1 MSIFLQENY
10 KSLSS
15 KGLHKSID
23 IKLEEK
29 YISPMKMKL
38 SQIFIILLIATAVFA
53 GTFLEYF
60 HGRSEGDD
68 IRLEWKTREE
78 VNLQNFKIERKTPQS
93 TFAEITTVQPKGS
106 NSYYSY
112 LDQTT
117 YKITDMVF
125 IYRLKIVDTNGQASY
140 SNEVTV
146 SHNVSGVKRTWGSI
160 KAMFR

>member
-1 MSIFLQENY
+1 
-10 KSLSS
+10 
-15 KGLHKSID
+15 
-23 IKLEEK
+23 
-29 YISPMKMKL
+29 MKMKL
-38 SQIFIILLIATAVFA
+38 SHILIILLLTTAVFA

-93 TFAEITTVQPKGS
+93 AFAEIATIQPKGS

-117 YKITDMVF
+117 YKITDMIF

-146 SHNVSGVKRTWGSI
+146 SHSVSGVKRTWGSI

>member
-1 MSIFLQENY
+1 
-10 KSLSS
+10 
-15 KGLHKSID
+15 
-23 IKLEEK
+23 
-29 YISPMKMKL
+29 MKKNF
-38 SQIFIILLIATAVFA
+38 SQILLVLLITTAVFA

-68 IRLEWKTREE
+68 IRLEWKTKEE

-93 TFAEITTVQPKGS
+93 SFTEIETIQPKGS

-117 YKITDMVF
+117 YKTTDMIFV
-125 IYRLKIVDTNGQASY
+125 YRLKIVDTNGQASY